1 MSRGEHLTGFMCAAV
16 IDLGVLVN
24 TGSMGAILV
33 EVWAEIGGA
42 SQPSGWLYAAQA
54 ACRVTSAPKGRQD
67 SFFTRLGHSEAR
79 AILFRHGTGSDIRQG
94 VHSPLR
100 RQLLACYSDM

>member
-1 MSRGEHLTGFMCAAV
+1 MAQQPTGAEAWQVSRGEHLTGFMCAAV

-54 ACRVTSAPKGRQD
+54 ACRVTSAPKGRQIA
-67 SFFTRLGHSEAR
+67 FYEVTTLKGQGHPLPAR
-79 AILFRHGTGSDIRQG
+79 YR
-94 VHSPLR
+94 V
-100 RQLLACYSDM
+100 